1 MTAYRNNKGR
11 FRTPTAAEKDVDI
24 RSVTDVPKLQEMFK
38 SGAPTIV
45 LIYAD
50 WCGHCHRYLPTWSQ
64 LENTPGR
71 NVNMARVHYDMQDK
85 IPAIKDAKI
94 QGYPSVIK
102 VLPDGRLQ
110 SYASEG
116 GATNAI
122 PYMREEAE
130 MQAELQGKDPHA
142 NNATATVTTN
152 TQSGGR
158 HHVGG
163 GVLGAFTSAIQQAG
177 PSALLLLASSA
188 LSKGRGNRAR
198 SYKSPKRASRR
209 GSTRRNRL
217 RSNRA

>member
-1 MTAYRNNKGR
+1 MVELTMTVYRNNKGR
-11 FRTPTAAEKDVDI
+11 FRTPTADEKNVDI
-24 RSVTDVPKLQEMFK
+24 RSAEDVSKLNAMLK
-38 SGAPTIV
+38 SGAPTFV

-71 NVNMARVHYDMQDK
+71 AANMARVHYDMQDK

-102 VLPDGRLQ
+102 VLPDGRIQ

-130 MQAELQGKDPHA
+130 MQSELQGNDPHA
-142 NNATATVTTN
+142 NSTN
-152 TQSGGR
+152 MQSGGR
-158 HHVGG
+158 HVGG
-163 GVLGAFTSAIQQAG
+163 GVLAAFTSAIQQAG
-177 PSALLLLASSA
+177 PTALLLLASSA
-188 LSKGRGNRAR
+188 LSKRGAKRAR
-198 SYKSPKRASRR
+198 SYKSPKRVSRR
-209 GSTRRNRL
+209 ASTRRSR
-217 RSNRA
+217 R